1 MLVYDSQVP
10 ADEHV
15 RAGRNRALSRKNQR
29 LVSTGRGSGERVGS
43 KMGTGA
49 AAGERRRLRGGGAD
63 GDAEK
68 GADQK
73 AAEESSRLGIR
84 RGRTRVGEM
93 EDSTGVE
100 R

>member
-1 MLVYDSQVP
+1 MP
-10 ADEHV
+10 APGASLKGV
-15 RAGRNRALSRKNQR
+15 QAYLGRWGLAQPQPTRYTSCSSSRYTVQ
-29 LVSTGRGSGERVGS
+29 TG
-43 KMGTGA
+43 
-49 AAGERRRLRGGGAD
+49 GERRRLRGGGAD

-84 RGRTRVGEM
+84 RGRTRAGEM